1 MPSPRAV
8 FGMSVREYFTARSYK
23 GIAPPAVGHVHSY
36 GGGYFGR
43 GSVNLRAR
51 SRVGTNLVSAPSG
64 CRQKPKLPEG

>member
-43 GSVNLRAR
+43 GS
-51 SRVGTNLVSAPSG
+51 STTP
-64 CRQKPKLPEG
+64 

>member
-43 GSVNLRAR
+43 G
-51 SRVGTNLVSAPSG
+51 
-64 CRQKPKLPEG
+64 KLHYS